1 MPIPVPVQGN
11 VFTFIHKELQCNR
24 TWLIKVK
31 RVIGEWINL
40 YLLRISL
47 RRSKMLGSG
56 LFSKE
61 IGMWSGYL
69 PFLNFLFLY
78 SVFI

>member
-1 MPIPVPVQGN
+1 MPVPVPAQGGFFAS
-11 VFTFIHKELQCNR
+11 VHKELQCNR

-31 RVIGEWINL
+31 RVIGEWVNL
-40 YLLRISL
+40 YLLCFPL
-47 RRSKMLGSG
+47 CRSKILWSG

-61 IGMWSGYL
+61 IRMWSGHI
-69 PFLNFLFLY
+69 PFLNVLFLY

>member
-1 MPIPVPVQGN
+1 MPVQGN
-11 VFTFIHKELQCNR
+11 VFTFVHKELQCNG

-40 YLLRISL
+40 YLLHISL
-47 RRSKMLGSG
+47 HRSKMLWSG

-61 IGMWSGYL
+61 IGMWSGHL
-69 PFLNFLFLY
+69 PFLNVLFLY
-78 SVFI
+78 AVFI